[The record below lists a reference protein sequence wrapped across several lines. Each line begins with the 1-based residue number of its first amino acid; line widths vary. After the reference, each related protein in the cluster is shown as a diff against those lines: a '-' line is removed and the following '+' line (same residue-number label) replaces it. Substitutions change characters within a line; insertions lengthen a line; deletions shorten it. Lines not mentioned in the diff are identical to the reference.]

1 LDKPKSIRFGIEI
14 ETFFNTIEIIS
25 KNKAI
30 AAQKSMELRIDLS
43 GQ

>member
-1 LDKPKSIRFGIEI
+1 MDKPKAIRFG
-14 ETFFNTIEIIS
+14 IEIIS

-30 AAQKSMELRIDLS
+30 ATQKSMELRIDLS

>member
-1 LDKPKSIRFGIEI
+1 MDKPKAIRFGIEI

-30 AAQKSMELRIDLS
+30 AAQKSTELRIDL
-43 GQ
+43 